1 MNSETRLTIAIVI
14 GLLLGVLCGQLLFD
28 PIWHGGMPQSEHANA
43 SLISVFEFVG
53 FTVFMG
59 LLKMLIVP
67 LIAASVLTAVT
78 SVGDFRV
85 LGRLGTWTILYYL
98 ATMVVAV
105 VLGLCVVTF
114 MQPGLALLDVGG
126 LAPTD
131 APPAAAVVVAEGGV
145 VGVLKNLVGLMIP
158 SNIFA
163 ALAEGKT
170 LSVITF
176 FIFFGVM
183 LTQLGQ
189 LGKPIVDFAQAVTAV
204 MMRMVE
210 VVLWLAPLGVFCL
223 LAWTIARTGLG
234 VFSDSIGLYICT
246 VLIGLIIHSVI
257 VLPLV
262 LWTFGR
268 TNPLKFAYQMRAA
281 LLMALGTSSSSA
293 SLPVTIE
300 SATTEGGVSE
310 RAAGLVL
317 PLGSTINM
325 DGTALYEAVAVV
337 FMAQAS
343 GIELGILQL
352 CLIAVTATLAAV
364 GAAGIPSAGLVT
376 MLIVVDAVNNSLA
389 VSGSEL
395 IPVAAI
401 GFIIGVD
408 RILDMVR
415 TTVNVWGDAVGAKLI
430 SSIDYRETQ
439 SV

>member
-1 MNSETRLTIAIVI
+1 MNSETKLTLAIVA
-14 GLLLGVLCGQLLFD
+14 GLIVGVVAGQYLFD
-28 PIWHGGMPQSEHANA
+28 PLWDSSMPQSAHANA
-43 SLISVFEFVG
+43 SYLSAFEFFG

-67 LIAASVLTAVT
+67 LIAASVLAAVC

-85 LGRLGTWTILYYL
+85 LGKLGAWTLLYYG
-98 ATMVVAV
+98 ATMFLAV
-105 VLGLCVVTF
+105 VLGLCVVSIIE
-114 MQPGLALLDVGG
+114 PGASLHSEEV
-126 LAPTD
+126 LAP
-131 APPAAAVVVAEGGV
+131 ALSPPSAAAAVAEGGV
-145 VGVLKNLVGLMIP
+145 VGVLKNLLGLMIP
-158 SNIFA
+158 KNIFA

-183 LTQLGQ
+183 LTHLGEA
-189 LGKPIVDFAQAVTAV
+189 GKPIVALAEAVTSV

-210 VVLWLAPLGVFCL
+210 VVLWLAPPGVFCL

-234 VFSDSIGLYICT
+234 VFGDSIGVYVAT
-246 VLIGLIIHSVI
+246 VLLGLSIHALV
-257 VLPLV
+257 VLPLI
-262 LWTFGR
+262 LWCIGR
-268 TNPLKFAYQMRAA
+268 TNPFRFAHQMRAA
-281 LLMALGTSSSSA
+281 LMMALGTSSSSA

-300 SATTEGGVSE
+300 SATSEGGVSE
-310 RAAGLVL
+310 RAAGLLL

-343 GIELGILQL
+343 GIHLGMTQL

-376 MLIVVDAVNNSLA
+376 MLIVVDAVNHSLSL
-389 VSGSEL
+389 SGSQL

-430 SSIDYRETQ
+430 TVVDSRLE
-439 SV
+439 